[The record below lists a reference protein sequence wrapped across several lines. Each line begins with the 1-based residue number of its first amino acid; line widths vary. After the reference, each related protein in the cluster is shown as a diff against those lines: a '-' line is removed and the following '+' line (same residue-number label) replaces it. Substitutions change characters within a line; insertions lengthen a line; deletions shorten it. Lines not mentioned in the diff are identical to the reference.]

1 MKTIFF
7 YEAFEE
13 ETKALKKFLPKNI
26 DAGFSWKTIQE
37 YGGEI
42 PPAKIISIRTQST
55 IPVDW
60 ADSIDGIITRST
72 GYDHITEYR
81 KISKKNISAG
91 FLPLYCNRS
100 VAEQA
105 LLMWLGLLR
114 KLPQQIQQF
123 KSFNRDGITGK
134 ECEKKILTVIGVG
147 NIGYEI
153 VKIGKGLNMDV
164 LGVDIV
170 KKYNNVTYVSK
181 EEGVLKADVIVCSM
195 NLTKDNQ
202 GYFNFELLNK
212 TKPGTV
218 FINIARGEL
227 SPATDLLK
235 LLESKKISGVALDAY
250 NHEKELAGT
259 MRKGIKSDD
268 KEIQAILKL
277 AERNDVILT
286 PHNAFNTEEAVEKK
300 SEQTIEQ
307 LLHFLE
313 KKEFKWKVETEF

>member
-13 ETKALKKFLPKNI
+13 ETKALKKFLPKYI
-26 DAGFSWKTIQE
+26 DASFSWKTIQE
-37 YGGEI
+37 YGAKI
-42 PPAKIISIRTQST
+42 PPAKIISVRTQST

-81 KISKKNISAG
+81 KFIQKNIPAG
-91 FLPLYCNRS
+91 YLPLYCNRS

-105 LLMWLGLLR
+105 LLMWLALLR
-114 KLPQQIQQF
+114 KLPRQIQQF

-134 ECEKKILTVIGVG
+134 ECEKKTLSVFGVG

-170 KKYNNVTYVSK
+170 KKYNDVTYVSK
-181 EEGVLKADVIVCSM
+181 KEGILKADIIVCSM

-202 GYFNFELLNK
+202 KYFNFELLSK
-212 TKPGTV
+212 TKPSAV

-227 SPATDLLK
+227 SPAVDLLK
-235 LLESKKISGVALDAY
+235 LLESKNISGVALDAF
-250 NHEKELAGT
+250 NHEKNLAGT

-268 KEIQAILKL
+268 KEVQAILKL
-277 AERNDVILT
+277 ANRQDVILT

-307 LLHFLE
+307 LLHFL
-313 KKEFKWKVETEF
+313 KKGEFKWPVL

>member
-13 ETKALKKFLPKNI
+13 EIKALKNFLPKNI
-26 DAGFSWKTIQE
+26 DVGFSWKTIQE
-37 YGGEI
+37 YGGKF
-42 PPAKIISIRTQST
+42 PQAKIICVRTQST

-60 ADSIDGIITRST
+60 KNYIDGIITRST

-81 KISKKNISAG
+81 KISEKNIPAG
-91 FLPLYCNRS
+91 YLPLYCNRS

-105 LLMWLGLLR
+105 LLMWLALLR
-114 KLPQQIQQF
+114 KLPKQVQQF
-123 KSFNRDGITGK
+123 NSFNRDGITGK
-134 ECEKKILTVIGVG
+134 ECYKKTVAVFGVG

-164 LGVDIV
+164 LGVDILE
-170 KKYNNVTYVSK
+170 KYNDVTYVSP
-181 EEGVLKADVIVCSM
+181 EEGILNADIIVCSM
-195 NLTKDNQ
+195 NLTDENYA
-202 GYFNFELLNK
+202 YFNFEILSK
-212 TKPGTV
+212 TKPGAV

-227 SPATDLLK
+227 SPAIDLLK
-235 LLESKKISGVALDAY
+235 LLQEKKLSGIALDAY

-259 MRKGIKSDD
+259 MRKCSKSND
-268 KEIQAILKL
+268 KEIQATLKL

-300 SEQTIEQ
+300 SEQTVEQ
-307 LLHFLE
+307 LLYFLE
-313 KKEFKWKVETEF
+313 KKEFKWPVL

>member
-13 ETKALKKFLPKNI
+13 ETKTLKKFLPKYI

-37 YGGEI
+37 YGVKI
-42 PPAKIISIRTQST
+42 PQAKIISLRTQST

-60 ADSIDGIITRST
+60 KNSIDGIITRST

-81 KISKKNISAG
+81 KFIQKNIPAG
-91 FLPLYCNRS
+91 YLPLYCNRS

-105 LLMWLGLLR
+105 LLMWLALLR
-114 KLPQQIQQF
+114 KLPQQILQF

-134 ECEKKILTVIGVG
+134 ECEKKTLTVFGVG

-170 KKYNNVTYVSK
+170 KKYNDVTYISK
-181 EEGVLKADVIVCSM
+181 EEGILNADIIVCSM

-202 GYFNFELLNK
+202 KYFNFELLSK
-212 TKPGTV
+212 TKPGAI

-250 NHEKELAGT
+250 NNEKELAGT
-259 MRKGIKSDD
+259 VRKGIKSDD
-268 KEIQAILKL
+268 KEVLAILKL
-277 AERNDVILT
+277 ADRNNVILT

-307 LLHFLE
+307 LLHFLD
-313 KKEFKWKVETEF
+313 KKEFKWPVL